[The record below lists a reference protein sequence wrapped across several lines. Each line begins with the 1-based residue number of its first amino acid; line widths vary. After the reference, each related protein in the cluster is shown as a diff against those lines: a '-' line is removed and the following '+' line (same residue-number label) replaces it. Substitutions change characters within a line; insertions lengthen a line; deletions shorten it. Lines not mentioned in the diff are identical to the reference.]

1 MGGGGGG
8 WNKINDNIKSVV
20 FFIFSCS
27 MLNIL
32 TLRRVFK
39 LKKREDWKNG
49 VGVVT
54 GVTNGGGGGGYLN
67 IEGSELG
74 FYVRRV

>member
-39 LKKREDWKNG
+39 LKKRED
-49 VGVVT
+49 
-54 GVTNGGGGGGYLN
+54 
-67 IEGSELG
+67 
-74 FYVRRV
+74 